1 MKNSEKI
8 VHWVLHLSL
17 KSLSTERRKTI
28 QGNVEEIC
36 PQGEGL
42 RQRSA
47 PAKKTNSKGRNFECS
62 MCGNTPYNH
71 VFVTHHQRTHSG
83 GKPHD
88 CQECRKAFSYRSL
101 KKNLMTVHTVETH
114 SEDNE
119 CGKVFFTARPLI
131 SNRKFIVETSP
142 MNALNPEKVPVKLS
156 KQYIDS
162 TEKELTLPSSYWD
175 QKGAIVGEQA
185 KQISANQRQAK
196 TNPECP
202 VSGQIFMVA
211 PFKYQIKYQ
220 ISIYQVPDVH
230 LVIACDV
237 SSCLGLILWLFSG
250 LLFAT
255 APLPSAQLHQSEM
268 ARNFTRPIHGGAAAG
283 TPPGASPPIEHRSPG
298 RILRGSGAPPSA
310 VTVGEM
316 RKVPAGRGLARPPTG
331 VRTEGGAALP
341 EPLAGFSQLVSAP
354 PGSLFEDSDLLHA
367 GNSKENDVTAVLLT
381 PGSQELIR
389 DMAEA
394 LTQWRQLNSPQ
405 GDVPEKPRNLVLLG
419 LPISTPDVISQLEH
433 EEELE
438 REVSKAAS
446 QKHWETIPESKE
458 LTPEKDISEEESAPG
473 VLIVRFSKESSSECE
488 DSLESQQENHEK
500 HLIQEAVTQKSSR
513 ERSYQFDEFR
523 RNCTQ
528 RSLLVQQQ
536 GERLYHC
543 DSFKNNLKQNSDI
556 IRHERICAGK
566 KPWKCNECE
575 KAFSY
580 YSAFVLHQ
588 RIHTG
593 EKPYECNECGK
604 AFSQSIHLTLH
615 QRIHT
620 GEKPYECHE
629 CGKAFSHR
637 SALIRHHII
646 HTGEKPYECNECG
659 KAFNQSSYL
668 TQHQRIHTGEKPY
681 ECNECGK
688 AFSQS
693 TFLTQHQVI
702 HTGEKPYKCNEC
714 GKAFSDRSGLIQH
727 QRTHTGERPY
737 ECNEC
742 GKAFGYCSA
751 LTQHQ
756 RTHTGEKPYKCND
769 CAKAFSDRSALI
781 RHQRTHTGEKPY
793 KCKDCGKAFSQS
805 SSLTKHQ
812 KTHTGEKP
820 YKCKECGKAFSQS
833 SSLSQHQKTHAGVK
847 TKKYAQALSI

>member
-1 MKNSEKI
+1 MVGSAGVRALCAGALVSRPEEAPSS
-8 VHWVLHLSL
+8 WVLSSLCRRTQLFSARTLEGMAAVSPTRCQDPVTFEDVAVVFTDEEWRSLVPTQRDLYKEVMLENYKSIVSLGLPIPGPDVIFQLKRGDEPWLVECHEFEGKEGAENVSLDWETKPEIQGASEEGKSEGSL
-17 KSLSTERRKTI
+17 KEKLGRKGPPSPKFEVYVLDGRKELSEGLSTSRDPAQPRGSTDAQPRAQNAAWPAARGVLWEAASVVTSASVEGVTVEPKGRGSLS
-28 QGNVEEIC
+28 
-36 PQGEGL
+36 
-42 RQRSA
+42 
-47 PAKKTNSKGRNFECS
+47 
-62 MCGNTPYNH
+62 
-71 VFVTHHQRTHSG
+71 
-83 GKPHD
+83 
-88 CQECRKAFSYRSL
+88 
-101 KKNLMTVHTVETH
+101 
-114 SEDNE
+114 
-119 CGKVFFTARPLI
+119 
-131 SNRKFIVETSP
+131 
-142 MNALNPEKVPVKLS
+142 
-156 KQYIDS
+156 
-162 TEKELTLPSSYWD
+162 
-175 QKGAIVGEQA
+175 
-185 KQISANQRQAK
+185 
-196 TNPECP
+196 
-202 VSGQIFMVA
+202 
-211 PFKYQIKYQ
+211 
-220 ISIYQVPDVH
+220 
-230 LVIACDV
+230 
-237 SSCLGLILWLFSG
+237 
-250 LLFAT
+250 
-255 APLPSAQLHQSEM
+255 
-268 ARNFTRPIHGGAAAG
+268 
-283 TPPGASPPIEHRSPG
+283 
-298 RILRGSGAPPSA
+298 
-310 VTVGEM
+310 
-316 RKVPAGRGLARPPTG
+316 
-331 VRTEGGAALP
+331 
-341 EPLAGFSQLVSAP
+341 
-354 PGSLFEDSDLLHA
+354 EDSDLCQA
-367 GNSKENDVTAVLLT
+367 GNPKENGLTTVLLT
-381 PGSQELIR
+381 RASQGSTIR

-394 LTQWRQLNSPQ
+394 LTQWEQLNSPQ
-405 GDVPEKPRNLVLLG
+405 GGEPEKPRNLVLLG
-419 LPISTPDVISQLEH
+419 LPISKPDVISQLESG
-433 EEELE
+433 EVLE
-438 REVSKAAS
+438 RKVSKAANPD
-446 QKHWETIPESKE
+446 WGTGPESKE
-458 LTPEKDISEEESAPG
+458 VIPEQDISEEESTPG
-473 VLIVRFSKESSSECE
+473 VLVERFAKESSSECE
-488 DSLESQQENHEK
+488 DSLKNQQENHEK
-500 HLIQEAVTQKSSR
+500 HLIQEVGPQTKPSG
-513 ERSYQFDEFR
+513 ERSYQCDEFG
-523 RNCTQ
+523 RNFSR

-536 GERLYHC
+536 GERPHSR
-543 DSFKNNLKQNSDI
+543 DSFKKHLKQNSDLMK
-556 IRHERICAGK
+556 HEKICAGK

-620 GEKPYECHE
+620 GEKPYRCHE

-820 YKCKECGKAFSQS
+820 YRCKECGKAFSQS
-833 SSLSQHQKTHAGVK
+833 SSLSQHQKTHSGGKVREYGKAFSEHSAFNQQKRIDTG
-847 TKKYAQALSI
+847 

>member
-1 MKNSEKI
+1 MESPRPNYGWERGRQNSLRRRTGFPTRRGSVFLGPEQSVPEDSALLCKESTLEGMAAVSPTRCQDPVTFEDVAI
-8 VHWVLHLSL
+8 VFTDEEWRSLVPTQRDLYKEVMLENYKSIVSLGLPIPGPDVIFQLKRGDEPWLVEFHEFEGKEGAENVSLDWETKPEIQGASEEGKSEGSL
-17 KSLSTERRKTI
+17 KEKLGRK
-28 QGNVEEIC
+28 GPPSPKFEVYV
-36 PQGEGL
+36 L
-42 RQRSA
+42 D
-47 PAKKTNSKGRNFECS
+47 GRL
-62 MCGNTPYNH
+62 G
-71 VFVTHHQRTHSG
+71 
-83 GKPHD
+83 
-88 CQECRKAFSYRSL
+88 
-101 KKNLMTVHTVETH
+101 
-114 SEDNE
+114 
-119 CGKVFFTARPLI
+119 
-131 SNRKFIVETSP
+131 
-142 MNALNPEKVPVKLS
+142 
-156 KQYIDS
+156 
-162 TEKELTLPSSYWD
+162 TEKESPTPQWCGGAVEGKRRSGVNSRWD
-175 QKGAIVGEQA
+175 AGAYPPTE
-185 KQISANQRQAK
+185 R
-196 TNPECP
+196 
-202 VSGQIFMVA
+202 SGQREM
-211 PFKYQIKYQ
+211 
-220 ISIYQVPDVH
+220 
-230 LVIACDV
+230 LV
-237 SSCLGLILWLFSG
+237 GGWR
-250 LLFAT
+250 
-255 APLPSAQLHQSEM
+255 PLPVTVAERMSLSRRVLVRQPRVDTDE
-268 ARNFTRPIHGGAAAG
+268 AAA
-283 TPPGASPPIEHRSPG
+283 PVASRKELSEGLSTSRDPAQP
-298 RILRGSGAPPSA
+298 RGSTDAQPRAQNVAWPAARGVLWEAASVVTSA
-310 VTVGEM
+310 SVEGVAVEP
-316 RKVPAGRGLARPPTG
+316 KGRG
-331 VRTEGGAALP
+331 
-341 EPLAGFSQLVSAP
+341 
-354 PGSLFEDSDLLHA
+354 SLSEDSDLPQA
-367 GNSKENDVTAVLLT
+367 GNPKENGLTTVLLT
-381 PGSQELIR
+381 RASQGSTIR

-394 LTQWRQLNSPQ
+394 LTQWEQLNPPQ
-405 GDVPEKPRNLVLLG
+405 GGEPEKPRNLVLLG
-419 LPISTPDVISQLEH
+419 LPISKPDVISQLESG
-433 EEELE
+433 EALE
-438 REVSKAAS
+438 RKVSKAANPD
-446 QKHWETIPESKE
+446 WGTGPESKE
-458 LTPEKDISEEESAPG
+458 VTPEQDISEEESTPG
-473 VLIVRFSKESSSECE
+473 VLVERFPKESSSECE
-488 DSLESQQENHEK
+488 DSLKNQQENHEK
-500 HLIQEAVTQKSSR
+500 HLIQEVGPQTKPSG
-513 ERSYQFDEFR
+513 ERSYQCDEFG
-523 RNCTQ
+523 RNFSR

-536 GERLYHC
+536 GERRHSR
-543 DSFKNNLKQNSDI
+543 DSFKKNLKQNSDLMK
-556 IRHERICAGK
+556 HEKICAGK

-620 GEKPYECHE
+620 GEKPYRCHE

-681 ECNECGK
+681 ECSECGK

-820 YKCKECGKAFSQS
+820 YRCKECGKAFSQS
-833 SSLSQHQKTHAGVK
+833 SSLSQHQKTHSGGKVK
-847 TKKYAQALSI
+847 EYGKAFSEHSAFNQQKRIDTG

>member
-1 MKNSEKI
+1 M
-8 VHWVLHLSL
+8 
-17 KSLSTERRKTI
+17 R
-28 QGNVEEIC
+28 
-36 PQGEGL
+36 
-42 RQRSA
+42 
-47 PAKKTNSKGRNFECS
+47 
-62 MCGNTPYNH
+62 
-71 VFVTHHQRTHSG
+71 
-83 GKPHD
+83 
-88 CQECRKAFSYRSL
+88 
-101 KKNLMTVHTVETH
+101 TVHTVETH
-114 SEDNE
+114 SEDND
-119 CGKVFFTARPLI
+119 CGKVFFDGSSHYQHQKIHSGDKPHERIAC
-131 SNRKFIVETSP
+131 RKTFLQKRADAWRRSSRD
-142 MNALNPEKVPVKLS
+142 AAGR
-156 KQYIDS
+156 
-162 TEKELTLPSSYWD
+162 LPS
-175 QKGAIVGEQA
+175 E
-185 KQISANQRQAK
+185 
-196 TNPECP
+196 
-202 VSGQIFMVA
+202 
-211 PFKYQIKYQ
+211 
-220 ISIYQVPDVH
+220 
-230 LVIACDV
+230 
-237 SSCLGLILWLFSG
+237 
-250 LLFAT
+250 
-255 APLPSAQLHQSEM
+255 
-268 ARNFTRPIHGGAAAG
+268 
-283 TPPGASPPIEHRSPG
+283 
-298 RILRGSGAPPSA
+298 GAPQPGKDPTWVRGAPSA
-310 VTVGEM
+310 VTVAGT
-316 RKVPAGRGLARPPTG
+316 RKSHARRGLARPPPTVG
-331 VRTEGGAALP
+331 TEGPAALRQP
-341 EPLAGFSQLVSAP
+341 RAGIRQLPNAPPGRSGARGAKKRSPGRRRPRGPLGSGVGRDGRQPRPAEDSGSGSPASQLAGARRRSRRLDTFVVGLRLPVCGWRSNPGWRRAERIPFQSECPGGGWREDPRVGAPGRQRVLRSGPLGERERRTPGPFPRGGCLQRGLEEGVSMEP
-354 PGSLFEDSDLLHA
+354 GGRGSLFEDSDLLHA
-367 GNSKENDVTAVLLT
+367 GNPKENDVTAVLLT
-381 PGSQELIR
+381 PGSQELMIR

-433 EEELE
+433 EEELK
-438 REVSKAAS
+438 REVSKAAAPD
-446 QKHWETIPESKE
+446 WETIPESKE
-458 LTPEKDISEEESAPG
+458 LTPEKGISEEESAPG
-473 VLIVRFSKESSSECE
+473 VLIVRFSKEGSNEHE

-500 HLIQEAVTQKSSR
+500 HLIQDTVTQKSSR

-523 RNCTQ
+523 RSCTR

-536 GERLYHC
+536 GERLHHC
-543 DSFKNNLKQNSDI
+543 ESFKNNLKQNSEI

-566 KPWKCNECE
+566 KPWKCSECE

-593 EKPYECNECGK
+593 EKPYECKECGK

-847 TKKYAQALSI
+847 TKKYVQAFSERLTFGQHKRIHTG

>member
-1 MKNSEKI
+1 M
-8 VHWVLHLSL
+8 
-17 KSLSTERRKTI
+17 R
-28 QGNVEEIC
+28 
-36 PQGEGL
+36 
-42 RQRSA
+42 
-47 PAKKTNSKGRNFECS
+47 
-62 MCGNTPYNH
+62 
-71 VFVTHHQRTHSG
+71 
-83 GKPHD
+83 
-88 CQECRKAFSYRSL
+88 
-101 KKNLMTVHTVETH
+101 
-114 SEDNE
+114 
-119 CGKVFFTARPLI
+119 
-131 SNRKFIVETSP
+131 
-142 MNALNPEKVPVKLS
+142 
-156 KQYIDS
+156 
-162 TEKELTLPSSYWD
+162 
-175 QKGAIVGEQA
+175 
-185 KQISANQRQAK
+185 
-196 TNPECP
+196 
-202 VSGQIFMVA
+202 
-211 PFKYQIKYQ
+211 
-220 ISIYQVPDVH
+220 
-230 LVIACDV
+230 
-237 SSCLGLILWLFSG
+237 
-250 LLFAT
+250 
-255 APLPSAQLHQSEM
+255 
-268 ARNFTRPIHGGAAAG
+268 GGAAAG
-283 TPPGASPPIEHRSPG
+283 IPRYTYPPREHRTQPG
-298 RILRGSGAPPSA
+298 RDLAWVRGAAFRRHSSGDAKVPRRAGFGAAAAHTRHGGRSGPSRAVGRATRTSERSSRLVGREPLPQTQPWAQRPRGPLGSGFGGGGFQPRPAEDSGSGPGRVAGRTPGCGRRAARRGSRVRSGPLGGPERRTPGPFPSA
-310 VTVGEM
+310 GPEEGVVMEPG
-316 RKVPAGRGLARPPTG
+316 GR
-331 VRTEGGAALP
+331 
-341 EPLAGFSQLVSAP
+341 
-354 PGSLFEDSDLLHA
+354 GSLFEDSDLLHA
-367 GNSKENDVTAVLLT
+367 GNPKENGMTAVLLT
-381 PGSQELIR
+381 SGSQELMVR

-394 LTQWRQLNSPQ
+394 FTQWRQLNSPQ

-419 LPISTPDVISQLEH
+419 LSISTPDVISQLEH

-446 QKHWETIPESKE
+446 PDWETIPESKE
-458 LTPEKDISEEESAPG
+458 LTPEKEISEEESAPG
-473 VLIVRFSKESSSECE
+473 VLIVRFSKEDSSECE
-488 DSLESQQENHEK
+488 DSLENQQENHEK
-500 HLIQEAVTQKSSR
+500 HLIQEAITQKSSR
-513 ERSYQFDEFR
+513 GRSYQFDEFR
-523 RNCTQ
+523 RNCTR
-528 RSLLVQQQ
+528 RSLLIQQQ
-536 GERLYHC
+536 GERLHHC

-556 IRHERICAGK
+556 IRQERICAGK

-604 AFSQSIHLTLH
+604 TFSQSIHLTLH

-702 HTGEKPYKCNEC
+702 HTGEKPFKCNEC

-833 SSLSQHQKTHAGVK
+833 SSLSQHQKTHAGGK
-847 TKKYAQALSI
+847 TKEYVQAFNEHLAFGQLKRIHTG